1 MFPDLPKSFAPAMGT
16 AVVRQDWGKKI
27 GTNKLGSQ
35 IDTYKLP
42 KDKTTTKTTLQ
53 GPPDSNGSCNRKK
66 KSPSIMDGLTLYS
79 VTGSFVDSLCTST
92 ACVVSDSYTSSN
104 SAYAR

>member
-35 IDTYKLP
+35 IDTYKL
-42 KDKTTTKTTLQ
+42 
-53 GPPDSNGSCNRKK
+53 GPQIIDWAIHRH
-66 KSPSIMDGLTLYS
+66 
-79 VTGSFVDSLCTST
+79 
-92 ACVVSDSYTSSN
+92 
-104 SAYAR
+104 R